1 MGASLWEPFGDPE
14 NAWMSSINGTDEIFL
29 FVLKLFGAIWG
40 VPLGTGF
47 GTILGL
53 FLGALFG
60 ASFLGV
66 LKMPGCLQLGRFA
79 ASL

>member
-1 MGASLWEPFGDPE
+1 MGASLWVSFGDPE
-14 NAWMSSINGTDEIFL
+14 NAWMSSINGTDEVFL
-29 FVLKLFGAIWG
+29 FVLKQFGAIWG

-60 ASFLGV
+60 ASLGA
-66 LKMPGCLQLGRFA
+66 LFWGLGKP
-79 ASL
+79 SSHHY